1 MTWKT
6 KKSPVAAGD
15 FNLVFI
21 FVLFNEFDYK
31 IYNQT

>member
-6 KKSPVAAGD
+6 KKSPVVAGD

-21 FVLFNEFDYK
+21 FVLFN
-31 IYNQT
+31 